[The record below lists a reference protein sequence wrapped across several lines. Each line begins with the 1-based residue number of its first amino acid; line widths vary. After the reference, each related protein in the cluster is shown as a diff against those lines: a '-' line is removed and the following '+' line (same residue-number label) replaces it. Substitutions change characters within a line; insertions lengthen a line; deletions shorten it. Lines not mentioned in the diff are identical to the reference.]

1 VVQAQRQDALTSR
14 EDARRELHRL
24 EKTLQNLGLV
34 TPTDEEAVTAAK
46 TASTTAT
53 GRRIAECGANNEKR
67 GKFCKER
74 EADEAEAATKLANT
88 AAAKATTDTARR
100 YEAQIAAIKQRQ
112 ATASGEAVGSANPL
126 GKALANIIGS
136 TADTLTSWQ
145 QAVIAL
151 VFELCLVGLM
161 VGHTALSEVDGGPKD
176 TKVALPTSAD
186 TEETD
191 CNVPKISST
200 VPLVASPTLPEPP
213 RPILIASSAEKP
225 CMGRFLSRGPEGSP
239 IHFLVSFFVR
249 LGQPVSSSR
258 PTIEWD
264 RQRAGA
270 VKDGAAAP
278 PKARP

>member
-1 VVQAQRQDALTSR
+1 VRLWFRGARKASGFIGSIAALAFVVTFSNSLGGIVSRADVVQAQRQDALTSR

-186 TEETD
+186 TEET
-191 CNVPKISST
+191 
-200 VPLVASPTLPEPP
+200 
-213 RPILIASSAEKP
+213 
-225 CMGRFLSRGPEGSP
+225 GRKHSVLGRLRRNWGICVRKRAWQSGIGS
-239 IHFLVSFFVR
+239 
-249 LGQPVSSSR
+249 
-258 PTIEWD
+258 D
-264 RQRAGA
+264 RQRNRSR
-270 VKDGAAAP
+270 VS
-278 PKARP
+278 